1 MKKLMSMLGV
11 LSLTGLIGT
20 QIVSCSTKNNTKV
33 DPTEPEKPEK
43 PGTGEE
49 ESIDKLIEE
58 FKSDINKIVSDELN
72 ATKSNLFELE
82 SHAQNS
88 SFLKND
94 VLKTIKGNN
103 ITDQQK
109 EALIK
114 DLKNKINYN
123 IMDTKIQ
130 KLKSNPAYDILLRDI
145 EKVLQRIEIPTDT
158 IKIKYTEDKSTIK
171 ISNITFDYSIVTN
184 FKNKDRVTEEYKV
197 NNSFNYS
204 QTNNEKITVW
214 WENLMDELANVIYD
228 KSDITHLTSKN
239 LQVNDVNDKF
249 FTNNNKYISNYIN
262 NGKSAETILKLIDN
276 NNELSQ
282 FGKLS
287 FKDQKDIF
295 SRVEWNLQLSANN
308 NSTFYNWKDKDF
320 NGRGL
325 YDLIFRNKSDLITE
339 QMGEKDIKVENA
351 LYYHLNRSINY
362 YTSGFKNNVEKLAKK
377 LKIDNTTSY
386 FNSAIKFGY
395 IFFSGLKLTIG
406 ENYTQE
412 LPEFKLFTS
421 YSIDETENIYVNNRG
436 FVKSPLNKSIYY
448 NALKGIN
455 AYKEIFG
462 IKPTKYQYALAAFT
476 GKSEKIKENLW
487 DLIYKLAPSKN
498 EGKIYM
504 DKKLSDIMSLDLNQL
519 NKYKD
524 YLLMLGNQST
534 FKWKFDRDYHI
545 VMKADDKINRGIY
558 FFRYIVNDDLKNEPN
573 GAAAGETGIN
583 IRFNL
588 DFLNLNFYSTEGWRW
603 QPKYPSAFE
612 RYDTAIFE
620 QAF

>member
-33 DPTEPEKPEK
+33 DPTEPEKQ
-43 PGTGEE
+43 GTGEE
-49 ESIDKLIEE
+49 ESLDKLIEE
-58 FKSDINKIVSDELN
+58 FKSDINKIVNDELN

-82 SHAQNS
+82 SHAQNN

-94 VLKTIKGNN
+94 ILKTIKGNN
-103 ITDQQK
+103 ITYQQK

-123 IMDTKIQ
+123 IMDTQIQ
-130 KLKSNPAYDILLRDI
+130 KLKSNPKYDILLRDI
-145 EKVLQRIEIPTDT
+145 EKVLQRIEIRTDT
-158 IKIKYTEDKSTIK
+158 INIKYTEDKSTIK

-184 FKNKDRVTEEYKV
+184 FKNKDKVTEEYGVK
-197 NNSFNYS
+197 NSFNYS
-204 QTNNEKITVW
+204 QTNNEKITGW
-214 WENLMDELANVIYD
+214 WENLMDKLSNVIYD
-228 KSDITHLTSKN
+228 KSDITHLTFKN
-239 LQVNDVNDKF
+239 LQVNDDKDKF
-249 FTNNNKYISNYIN
+249 FTNNKYISNYIN

-295 SRVEWNLQLSANN
+295 SRVEWNLELSANKT
-308 NSTFYNWKDKDF
+308 STFYNWKDKSS
-320 NGRGL
+320 NAIGL
-325 YDLIFRNKSDLITE
+325 YDLIFRNKSDLITK
-339 QMGEKDIKVENA
+339 QMGENNVKVENA
-351 LYYHLNRSINY
+351 LYNHLNLSIDS
-362 YTSGFKNNVEKLAKK
+362 YTSRFKKDAESLTKNW
-377 LKIDNTTSY
+377 KIDNTTSY

-395 IFFSGLKLTIG
+395 IYFSGLKLTIG

-412 LPEFKLFTS
+412 LPEFKLFSS

-436 FVKSPLNKSIYY
+436 FVNSPLNQSIYY

-462 IKPTKYQYALAAFT
+462 IKPTKYEYALAAFT

-487 DLIYKLAPSKN
+487 DLIYKLAPSEN
-498 EGKIYM
+498 EGKVYM
-504 DKKLSDIMSLDLNQL
+504 DKNLFNIMSLNLNL
-519 NKYKD
+519 LKKYKD

-545 VMKADDKINRGIY
+545 VMKCDDKINRGINFY
-558 FFRYIVNDDLKNEPN
+558 RYMANKDLQNEPN
-573 GAAAGETGIN
+573 GAAAGDIGIN
-583 IRFNL
+583 IRFIL
-588 DFLNLNFYSTEGWRW
+588 DFLNLEFYSTEGWRW

-612 RYDTAIFE
+612 RYNTSIFE

>member
-33 DPTEPEKPEK
+33 VPTEPEK

-49 ESIDKLIEE
+49 ESLDKLIEE
-58 FKSDINKIVSDELN
+58 FKSDINKIVNDELN
-72 ATKSNLFELE
+72 ATKTNLFELE
-82 SHAQNS
+82 SHSQNS
-88 SFLKND
+88 AFLKND
-94 VLKTIKGNN
+94 ILKTIKENN

-109 EALIK
+109 EDLIK

-123 IMDTKIQ
+123 IMDTQIQ
-130 KLKSNPAYDILLRDI
+130 KLKSNPKYDILLRDV
-145 EKVLQRIEIPTDT
+145 EKVLQRIVIRTDT
-158 IKIKYTEDKSTIK
+158 INIKYTEDKSTIK
-171 ISNITFDYSIVTN
+171 ISNITFDYSILTN
-184 FKNKDRVTEEYKV
+184 FKNKDKVTEEYGVK
-197 NNSFNYS
+197 NSFNYS
-204 QTNNEKITVW
+204 QTNNEKITGW
-214 WENLMDELANVIYD
+214 WENLMDELSNVIYD

-239 LQVNDVNDKF
+239 LQVNDDKDKF
-249 FTNNNKYISNYIN
+249 FTNNKYISNYIN

-287 FKDQKDIF
+287 FNDQKDIF

-308 NSTFYNWKDKDF
+308 VWTLYNWKNKNF

-325 YDLIFRNKSDLITE
+325 YDLIFRNKSDLISKK
-339 QMGEKDIKVENA
+339 MGENIVRVEQP
-351 LYYHLNRSINY
+351 LYEHLNLSIDS
-362 YTSGFKNNVEKLAKK
+362 YTSNFKKSAENYSKK

-395 IFFSGLKLTIG
+395 IYFAGLKLTIG

-436 FVKSPLNKSIYY
+436 FVKSPLNQSIYY
-448 NALKGIN
+448 NSLKGIN
-455 AYKEIFG
+455 AFKEIFG

-476 GKSEKIKENLW
+476 GKSDKIKENLW
-487 DLIYKLAPSKN
+487 DIIPNLAASED
-498 EGKIYM
+498 EGKIFM
-504 DKKLSDIMSLDLNQL
+504 DKKMSNIMSLNLNQL

-534 FKWKFDRDYHI
+534 FKWYFNRDYHI
-545 VMKADDKINRGIY
+545 VMKYDNKIARGINFY
-558 FFRYIVNDDLKNEPN
+558 RYVDHKALENDPN
-573 GAAAGETGIN
+573 GAAGGEKQIN

-588 DFLNLNFYSTEGWRW
+588 DFLNLNFYSTDGWRW
-603 QPKYPSAFE
+603 QPKNSDAFE
-612 RYDTAIFE
+612 RYGTSIFE